1 MRYIKS
7 LIILAIT
14 FFAFPLYCGVKG
26 CVILCW
32 ILCCSRCIWNSVGL
46 FRLVV
51 KQLVY
56 SMPLSVWIHSTG
68 NGNTRNNVLNIAE
81 EYVLCSSKVSTKRYG
96 IFIKGGILKELFVND
111 LGVFEIYGR
120 NKLYINL
127 RALPWIV
134 HLFIRLWNTFRIGWM
149 NYHCALLTK
158 KTIWSG
164 NGTGVTTLLEFV
176 SKDNKFSSLCDIKS
190 FDILFLLNN
199 SC

>member
-1 MRYIKS
+1 M
-7 LIILAIT
+7 
-14 FFAFPLYCGVKG
+14 
-26 CVILCW
+26 
-32 ILCCSRCIWNSVGL
+32 GL

-127 RALPWIV
+127 RALP
-134 HLFIRLWNTFRIGWM
+134 
-149 NYHCALLTK
+149 
-158 KTIWSG
+158 
-164 NGTGVTTLLEFV
+164 
-176 SKDNKFSSLCDIKS
+176 
-190 FDILFLLNN
+190 
-199 SC
+199 